1 MLAANSLYV
10 LLKIISAILFNSAV
24 SVAAT
29 CCVLMSSAFLLSLCV
44 VVPFL
49 TARCSFAGVFLLSLS
64 LYSML
69 NFILS
74 QSLFM
79 CCLLVFVYLLMLPDS
94 WLLDAMG

>member
-49 TARCSFAGVFLLSLS
+49 TARCSFAGVFSLSLS
-64 LYSML
+64 LFHAEFYL
-69 NFILS
+69 IAEFVHVLFIS
-74 QSLFM
+74 F
-79 CCLLVFVYLLMLPDS
+79 CVPVNVTR
-94 WLLDAMG
+94 